1 MGIGDLF
8 KLGGF
13 KRKANRGGVSST
25 NTYNPL
31 SSDGVITLPI
41 YREHMHDLF
50 RDRFRTDSRALMK
63 DAFKADPDVS
73 AAVNAYL
80 TVANTEMVVGV
91 YDEHG
96 NLDREGYA
104 VLQQIIRRLTV
115 QSDFSSFQ
123 LRPSLNLLAAEM
135 RYMILLRG
143 GVANELVFDRTL
155 APDEIR
161 SVDLATIR
169 WREPKSGKYKP
180 YQLPVRGMAE
190 ISLDIP
196 TFFVSFFR
204 RDPTSIYTNSHF
216 VSAINTIAARQQV
229 INDLYRIMYVTG
241 FPRIDI
247 AVTEEVV
254 RSAAPA
260 DIQADAG
267 KMAEWGRSRMM
278 EIAKAFGGLRVDQ
291 AFVHWDSVETSVV
304 NDRNPGAGIDVSK
317 VIDVLNAQNQ
327 AALKVMSTIIGR
339 GESGVNT
346 ASVEARIFSM
356 NADEIN
362 EPIAD
367 NLSRVFTFALMMQG
381 RANYV
386 TVRFRKAELRPSL
399 ELENSLTL
407 KQARLLTALSYGLVS
422 DDEFHMEMFGRHKP
436 EWAPTL
442 AGTGFYT
449 PTTSAA
455 STSTDPETSAKEQ
468 GDSLDRSLSEENDKT
483 AKSKSVKKS

>member
-1 MGIGDLF
+1 MVMDLF

-13 KRKANRGGVSST
+13 KRRANRGGASIT
-25 NTYNPL
+25 NTFNGQTPGGLL
-31 SSDGVITLPI
+31 SVPM
-41 YREHMHDLF
+41 YQEHMRDLF
-50 RDRFRTDSRALMK
+50 KDRFRKDSRSIMK
-63 DAFKADPDVS
+63 EAFQGDPDVS

-80 TVANTEMVVGV
+80 TVSNTDMLVSVH
-91 YDEHG
+91 DEQG

-115 QSDFSSFQ
+115 QSDFSAFQ
-123 LRPSLNLLAAEM
+123 LKPSLRLLAAEM

-155 APDEIR
+155 APSEIR
-161 SVDLATIR
+161 QVDLATVR
-169 WREPKSGKYKP
+169 WKEPKPGQYKP
-180 YQLPVRGMAE
+180 VQIPAGGVGE
-190 ISLDIP
+190 IPLDIP

-247 AVTEEVV
+247 KVLEDVV
-254 RSAAPA
+254 RQSAPA
-260 DIQADAG
+260 DVQADAD
-267 KMAEWGRSRMM
+267 KMANWARSKLQ
-278 EIAKAFGGLRVDQ
+278 EIAKSFGSLRVDQ
-291 AFVHWDSVETSVV
+291 AFIHWDSVEASII
-304 NDRNPGAGIDVSK
+304 NDDNPGVGIDISK

-362 EPIAD
+362 EPVAD
-367 NLSRVFTFALMMQG
+367 NLSRLFTFALMMQG
-381 RANYV
+381 RANYAV
-386 TVRFRKAELRPSL
+386 VRFRKAELRPSL
-399 ELENSLTL
+399 ELENHMTMRQS
-407 KQARLLTALSYGLVS
+407 RLLSLLSLGLIN
-422 DDEFHMEMFGRHKP
+422 DDEFHMEMFGRHRP
-436 EWAPTL
+436 DDAPAL
-442 AGTGFYT
+442 AGTGFMT
-449 PTTSAA
+449 VSSTTTDTSAEESGNA
-455 STSTDPETSAKEQ
+455 
-468 GDSLDRSLSEENDKT
+468 LDRSLTPEGSAVAN
-483 AKSKSVKKS
+483 SKMVKKS

>member
-1 MGIGDLF
+1 MMVMELF

-13 KRKANRGGVSST
+13 KRRANRGGTSIT
-25 NTYNPL
+25 NTYNSQTSGGLISVPL
-31 SSDGVITLPI
+31 
-41 YREHMHDLF
+41 YQEHMRDLF
-50 RDRFRTDSRALMK
+50 KDRFRKDSRTLMK
-63 DAFKADPDVS
+63 EAFQNDPDVS

-80 TVANTEMVVGV
+80 TVANTDMIVSVH
-91 YDEHG
+91 DEDG
-96 NLDREGYA
+96 NFDRDGFA

-123 LRPSLNLLAAEM
+123 LKPSLRLLAAEM

-155 APDEIR
+155 APSEIR
-161 SVDLATIR
+161 QVDLATVR
-169 WREPKSGKYKP
+169 WKEPKPGQYKP
-180 YQLPVRGMAE
+180 VQIPVRGVTE
-190 ISLDIP
+190 IPLDIP

-247 AVTEEVV
+247 KVLEDVV
-254 RSAAPA
+254 RQSAPA
-260 DIQADAG
+260 DIQTDAD
-267 KMAEWGRSRMM
+267 KMAVWAKVKLQ
-278 EIAKAFGGLRVDQ
+278 EIAKAFGSLRADQ
-291 AFVHWDSVETSVV
+291 AFIHWDSVETSII
-304 NDRNPGAGIDVSK
+304 NEKNPAAGLDISR

-362 EPIAD
+362 EPVAD
-367 NLSRVFTFALMMQG
+367 NLARIFTFALMMQG
-381 RANYV
+381 RANYAV
-386 TVRFRKAELRPSL
+386 VRFRKAELRPSL
-399 ELENSLTL
+399 ELENHLTMR
-407 KQARLLTALSYGLVS
+407 QSRLLTLLSLGILN
-422 DDEFHMEMFGRHKP
+422 DDQFHMEMFGQHRP
-436 EWAPTL
+436 DWAPVL
-442 AGTGFYT
+442 AGTGFMKVGS
-449 PTTSAA
+449 TTDASAGESGNA
-455 STSTDPETSAKEQ
+455 
-468 GDSLDRSLSEENDKT
+468 LDRSLTPEGSDVAN
-483 AKSKSVKKS
+483 SNMVKKS